1 MKEITH
7 ILATLTIIGIIAGGA
22 LSLVNNWAA
31 PKILINQKAETERA
45 IYLVHLDGKR
55 YEAMKDAGFEVY
67 KVFDQTDKS
76 VGYSLVYAGNG
87 FQGKIKLMIGLT
99 EDLSKITSIEVL
111 EQSET
116 PGLGTK
122 ILEPPYKDQFKEL
135 TPMGGIKLVKGVA
148 PSTPNEVQSIT
159 GATISSRAVV
169 NIANEGISKLKVL
182 VSKSSDQKQEGT
194 QQ

>member
-1 MKEITH
+1 MP
-7 ILATLTIIGIIAGGA
+7 AVA

-31 PKILINQKAETERA
+31 PKIRINQKAETERA

-55 YEAMKDAGFEVY
+55 YETMKDAGFEVY

-87 FQGKIKLMIGLT
+87 FQGKIKLMIGLS

-116 PGLGTK
+116 PGLGTL
-122 ILEPPYKDQFKEL
+122 ILDPPYKDQFNDL
-135 TPMGGIKLVKGVA
+135 TPMTGIKLVKGIT
-148 PSTPNEVQSIT
+148 PSSPNEVQAIT

-169 NIANEGISKLKVL
+169 TIANEGISKLKAL
-182 VSKSSDQKQEGT
+182 VSKSSEQKQEGT
-194 QQ
+194 LQ

>member
-31 PKILINQKAETERA
+31 PKIVINQKAETERA
-45 IYLVHLDGKR
+45 IFLVHLDGKR
-55 YEAMKDAGFEVY
+55 YEEMKDSGFEVY
-67 KVFDQTDKS
+67 KVYDQSDKF
-76 VGYSLVYAGNG
+76 VGYSLVYSGNG
-87 FQGKIKLMIGLT
+87 FQGKIKMMVGLT
-99 EDLSKITSIEVL
+99 EDISKITSIEVL

-122 ILEPPYKDQFKEL
+122 ILESSYKDQFNGL
-135 TPMGGIKLVKGVA
+135 VPQSSIKLVKGVE
-148 PSTPNEVQSIT
+148 PSSPNEVQSIT

-169 NIANEGISKLKVL
+169 NIANEGINKLRRIIEKG
-182 VSKSSDQKQEGT
+182 SAK
-194 QQ
+194 

>member
-1 MKEITH
+1 MKVAH
-7 ILATLTIIGIIAGGA
+7 IVAALTIIGIIAGGS

-31 PKILINQKAETERA
+31 PKIAANQKAETERA

-55 YEAMKDAGFEVY
+55 YEEIKNAGFEVY
-67 KVFDQTDKS
+67 KVYNESDSS
-76 VGYSLVYAGNG
+76 VGYSLVYSGNG

-99 EDLSKITSIEVL
+99 EDLNKITSIEVL

-122 ILEPPYKDQFKEL
+122 ILEPPYKDQYKGL
-135 TPMGGIKLVKGVA
+135 TPDPSIKLVKGVE
-148 PSTPNEVQSIT
+148 PSNPNEVQSIT

-169 NIANEGISKLKVL
+169 AIVNEGITKLKAVENKGA
-182 VSKSSDQKQEGT
+182 VK
-194 QQ
+194 

>member
-1 MKEITH
+1 MKQVAH
-7 ILATLTIIGIIAGGA
+7 IIATLTLIGVIAGGS

-31 PKILINQKAETERA
+31 PKIALNQKAETERA

-55 YEAMKDAGFEVY
+55 YEEIKNAGFEVY
-67 KVFDQTDKS
+67 KVFNEADSS
-76 VGYSLVYAGNG
+76 VGYSLVYSGNG

-99 EDLSKITSIEVL
+99 EDLSKTTSIEVL

-122 ILEPPYKDQFKEL
+122 ILEPPYKDQYNGL
-135 TPMGGIKLVKGVA
+135 STTPIIKLVKGVE

-169 NIANEGISKLKVL
+169 TIVNEGIAKLRTVENEGASK
-182 VSKSSDQKQEGT
+182 
-194 QQ
+194 

>member
-7 ILATLTIIGIIAGGA
+7 ILATLTLIGIVAGGS
-22 LSLVNNWAA
+22 LSLVSNWAS
-31 PKILINQKAETERA
+31 PKILLNQKAETERA

-67 KVFDQTDKS
+67 RVFDQADKS
-76 VGYSLVYAGNG
+76 VGYSLVYSGNG
-87 FQGKIKLMIGLT
+87 FQGKIKMMIGLT
-99 EDLSKITSIEVL
+99 DDLSKITSIEIL

-122 ILEPPYKDQFKEL
+122 ILETPYKDQFNGL
-135 TPMGGIKLVKGVA
+135 IPNPAIKLVKGVE
-148 PSTPNEVQSIT
+148 PSNPNEVQAIT

-169 NIANEGISKLKVL
+169 TIANQGISKLKSIL
-182 VSKSSDQKQEGT
+182 EKGAAK
-194 QQ
+194 